1 MTGTAN
7 SESILGGH
15 CILQSTDEENQDPQ
29 RSKASSSSP
38 NELMAEWGSS
48 PLSQKI
54 RTLSTITLRRWSICL
69 QCRRH
74 RFNAWI
80 RKIPWRRKWQ
90 PTPVSLPEKS
100 HGQRSLVGYSPWGH
114 KQLDMTEWLS
124 MQRTTLTQNRVMEQ
138 CRQFP
143 MFGSEH
149 SCSIYSNVPFYFYF
163 LKSYIYCLWY
173 LASLGPTWIVK
184 ASQKAFSNKR
194 QVG

>member
-69 QCRRH
+69 QCRRPW
-74 RFNAWI
+74 FNPWVE
-80 RKIPWRRKWQ
+80 KIPWRRNGNF
-90 PTPVSLPEKS
+90 LPRKP
-100 HGQRSLVGYSPWGH
+100 HGQRSLAGYSPWGH
-114 KQLDMTEWLS
+114 KQLDMTERL
-124 MQRTTLTQNRVMEQ
+124 TLLH
-138 CRQFP
+138 CF
-143 MFGSEH
+143 FH
-149 SCSIYSNVPFYFYF
+149 YIALPFYF
-163 LKSYIYCLWY
+163 S
-173 LASLGPTWIVK
+173 
-184 ASQKAFSNKR
+184 SNR
-194 QVG
+194 NGVFPLNS

>member
-69 QCRRH
+69 QCRRPW
-74 RFNAWI
+74 FNPWV
-80 RKIPWRRKWQ
+80 RKISWRRKWH
-90 PTPVSLPEKS
+90 PTPGSWQAAG
-100 HGQRSLVGYSPWGH
+100 HGVTESRT
-114 KQLDMTEWLS
+114 QLSDFRFTSVFHCMHTPHLLHPLS
-124 MQRTTLTQNRVMEQ
+124 CWWTLRL
-138 CRQFP
+138 FP
-143 MFGSEH
+143 
-149 SCSIYSNVPFYFYF
+149 
-163 LKSYIYCLWY
+163 CL
-173 LASLGPTWIVK
+173 GCC
-184 ASQKAFSNKR
+184 Q
-194 QVG
+194 